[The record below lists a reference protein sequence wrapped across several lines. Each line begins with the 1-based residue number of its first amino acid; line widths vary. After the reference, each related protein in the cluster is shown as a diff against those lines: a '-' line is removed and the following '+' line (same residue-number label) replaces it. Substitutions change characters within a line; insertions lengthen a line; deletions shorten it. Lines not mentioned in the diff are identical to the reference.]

1 MITISLKDF
10 VLNGNFGPVKIGITR
25 DDVVNLLGE
34 PEGEGDFGSG
44 YGGLQYARYEF
55 FYDKKNKGRI
65 YAMQNDNLAIF
76 PNLKTKRV
84 NNKYAICFSN
94 DHVTIDIWFLK
105 KGRYLTYKDV
115 VEILKK
121 EKINYEVIE
130 KQGVPI
136 FKFASGV
143 EMDFYDNSGTLY
155 YSDDWKGSREQ
166 PTPILDRN
174 DWILNGIRL
183 FEH

>member
-1 MITISLKDF
+1 MIIISLKDF
-10 VLNGNFGPVKIGITR
+10 VLNGNFGPVKIGMTR
-25 DDVVNLLGE
+25 DEVVNLLGK
-34 PEGEGDFGSG
+34 PEGEAKFGSG

-94 DHVTIDIWFLK
+94 DHFTIDIWFLK
-105 KGRYLTYKDV
+105 KGWYLTYKDV
-115 VEILKK
+115 VQILKK
-121 EKINYEVIE
+121 EKIDYEVIE
-130 KQGVPI
+130 RHGVPI

-143 EMDFYDNSGTLY
+143 EMDFDDDSGFFIYGEDGKLQ
-155 YSDDWKGSREQ
+155 EQ
-166 PTPILDRN
+166 PTLILDRN

-183 FEH
+183 FEY